1 MANVYI
7 NDALLTAIADA
18 IRTKNPGAGELTPGE
33 MAEAILALSALDTS
47 DATATA
53 AQILS
58 GYTAYAKGQKI
69 TGNIQQL
76 SSISGSG
83 TLEKSGRNMLVSGE
97 SVSTGFISGST
108 AITLTVAG
116 DSLGNANTGNVL
128 SGYTFTSASGVKL
141 TGTARNSSNGSVSF
155 AWNNTDTS
163 YTIETGL
170 ANIGNFCI
178 AKTSGGGNGMYSFEY
193 NGSSPAGYWRD
204 EDGSMVQRVN
214 SGFTIDGGSITF
226 DNLNQ
231 GLRGSYRWIARSKT

>member
-7 NDALLTAIADA
+7 NDELLTAIAEA
-18 IRTKNPGAGELTPGE
+18 IREKDPGAGELTPGE
-33 MAEAILALSALDTS
+33 MAEAILALSVLDTS

-69 TGNIQQL
+69 TGNVKQL
-76 SSISGSG
+76 SSVSGSG
-83 TLEKSGRNMLVSGE
+83 TPERSGANILVSGE
-97 SVSTGFISGST
+97 SVSVGYISGT
-108 AITLTVAG
+108 TPITLTVPG
-116 DSLGNANTGNVL
+116 NQFGNANAGNVL

-141 TGTARNSSNGSVSF
+141 TGTARNASNGSVSF
-155 AWNNTDTS
+155 PWDNSDES

-178 AKTSGGGNGMYSFEY
+178 AKTSGGGNGLYSFEY

-204 EDGSMVQRVN
+204 EGGSMIQRVN
-214 SGFTIDGGSITF
+214 SGFTIEGGTITF

-231 GLRGSYRWIARSKT
+231 GLRGSYRWIARSQN

>member
-18 IRTKNPGAGELTPGE
+18 IRAKNPGASEMTPGE
-33 MAEAILALSALDTS
+33 MAEAILALSVLDTS

-53 AQILS
+53 SQILS
-58 GYTAYAKGQKI
+58 GYTAYSKGQKI
-69 TGNIQQL
+69 TGNVKQL
-76 SSISGSG
+76 SSVSGSG
-83 TLEKSGRNMLVSGE
+83 TPERSGTNILVSGE
-97 SVSTGFISGST
+97 SVSTGYISGT
-108 AITLTVAG
+108 TPITLTVPG
-116 DSLGNANTGNVL
+116 NLLGNANTGNVL

-141 TGTARNSSNGSVSF
+141 TGTARNASNGSVSF
-155 AWNNTDTS
+155 AWNNSDS
-163 YTIETGL
+163 RYTIETGL

-214 SGFTIDGGSITF
+214 SGFSIDGGTITF

-231 GLRGSYRWIARSKT
+231 GLRGSYRWIARSQN

>member
-18 IRTKNPGAGELTPGE
+18 IRTKNPGASEMTPGE
-33 MAEAILALSALDTS
+33 MAEAILALSVLDTS

-53 AQILS
+53 SQILS

-83 TLEKSGRNMLVSGE
+83 TPEKSGRNMVVSGD
-97 SVSTGFISGST
+97 SVSAGYISGT
-108 AITLTVAG
+108 TPITLTVSG

-141 TGTARNSSNGSVSF
+141 TGTARNASNGSVSF
-155 AWNNTDTS
+155 AWNNSDAS

-170 ANIGNFCI
+170 TNIGNFCI

-214 SGFTIDGGSITF
+214 SGFTIDGGTITF

-231 GLRGSYRWIARSKT
+231 GLRGSYRWIARSQN

>member
-18 IRTKNPGAGELTPGE
+18 IRAKNPGASEMTPGE
-33 MAEAILALSALDTS
+33 MAEAILALSVLDTS

-53 AQILS
+53 SQILI
-58 GYTAYAKGQKI
+58 GYTAYVKGQKI
-69 TGNIQQL
+69 TGNVKQL
-76 SSISGSG
+76 SSVSGSG
-83 TLEKSGRNMLVSGE
+83 TPEKSGRNMVVSGD
-97 SVSTGFISGST
+97 SVSTGYISGT
-108 AITLTVAG
+108 TPITLTVSG
-116 DSLGNANTGNVL
+116 DLLGNASTGNVL
-128 SGYTFTSASGVKL
+128 SGYTFTSATGVKL

-214 SGFTIDGGSITF
+214 AGFTIQGGTITF

>member
-18 IRTKNPGAGELTPGE
+18 IRTKNPGASEMTPGE
-33 MAEAILALSALDTS
+33 MAEAILALSVLDTS

-53 AQILS
+53 SQILS

-83 TLEKSGRNMLVSGE
+83 TPEKSGRNMVVSGD
-97 SVSTGFISGST
+97 SVSAGYISGT
-108 AITLTVAG
+108 TPITLTVSG
-116 DSLGNANTGNVL
+116 DLLGNASTGNVL
-128 SGYTFTSASGVKL
+128 SGYTFTSATGVKL
-141 TGTARNSSNGSVSF
+141 TGTARNASNGSISF

-193 NGSSPAGYWRD
+193 NGSSPAGYWR
-204 EDGSMVQRVN
+204 EDGTMVQRVN
-214 SGFTIDGGSITF
+214 SGFTIEGGTITF

-231 GLRGSYRWIARSKT
+231 GLRGSYRWIARSQT

>member
-7 NDALLTAIADA
+7 NDELLKAIAEA
-18 IRTKNPGAGELTPGE
+18 IREKDPGAGELTPGE
-33 MAEAILALSALDTS
+33 MAEAILALSVLDTS

-69 TGNIQQL
+69 TGNVKQL
-76 SSISGSG
+76 SSVSGSG
-83 TLEKSGRNMLVSGE
+83 TPERSGANILVSGE
-97 SVSTGFISGST
+97 SVSVGYISGT
-108 AITLTVAG
+108 TPITLTVPG
-116 DSLGNANTGNVL
+116 NQFGNANTGNVL

-141 TGTARNSSNGSVSF
+141 TGTARNASNGSVSF
-155 AWNNTDTS
+155 AWNNSDPS

-170 ANIGNFCI
+170 ANLSNFCI
-178 AKTSGGGNGMYSFEY
+178 AKTSGGGNGLYSFEY

-204 EDGSMVQRVN
+204 EDGSMIQRVN
-214 SGFTIDGGSITF
+214 SGFTIEGGTITF

-231 GLRGSYRWIARSKT
+231 GLRGSYRWIARSQN

>member
-18 IRTKNPGAGELTPGE
+18 IRAKNPGASEMTPGE
-33 MAEAILALSALDTS
+33 MAEAILALSVLDTS

-69 TGNIQQL
+69 TGNVKQL
-76 SSISGSG
+76 SSVSGSG
-83 TLEKSGRNMLVSGE
+83 TPESSGANILVSGE
-97 SVSTGFISGST
+97 SVSVGYISGAT
-108 AITLTVAG
+108 PITLTVPG
-116 DSLGNANTGNVL
+116 NQFGNANTGNVL
-128 SGYTFTSASGVKL
+128 SGYTFTSATGVKL
-141 TGTARNSSNGSVSF
+141 TGTARNASNGSVSF
-155 AWNNTDTS
+155 AWNNSDSS

-170 ANIGNFCI
+170 TSIGNFCI

-193 NGSSPAGYWRD
+193 NGSSPAGYWRN

-214 SGFTIDGGSITF
+214 SGFTIDGGTITF

-231 GLRGSYRWIARSKT
+231 GLRGSYRWVARSQN

>member
-18 IRTKNPGAGELTPGE
+18 IRAKNPGASEMTPGE
-33 MAEAILALSALDTS
+33 MAEAILALSVLDTS

-53 AQILS
+53 SQILS
-58 GYTAYAKGQKI
+58 GYTAYSKGQKI
-69 TGNIQQL
+69 TGNVKQL
-76 SSISGSG
+76 SSVSGSG
-83 TLEKSGRNMLVSGE
+83 TPERSGANILVSGE
-97 SVSTGFISGST
+97 SVSVGYISGST
-108 AITLTVAG
+108 PITLTVTG
-116 DSLGNANTGNVL
+116 NLLGNANTGNVL

-141 TGTARNSSNGSVSF
+141 TGTARNASNGSVSF
-155 AWNNTDTS
+155 AWNNSDPS

-193 NGSSPAGYWRD
+193 NGYSPAGYWRD

-214 SGFTIDGGSITF
+214 SGFTIDGGTITF

-231 GLRGSYRWIARSKT
+231 GLRGSYRWIARSQN

>member
-18 IRTKNPGAGELTPGE
+18 IRSKNPGAGELTPGE
-33 MAEAILALSALDTS
+33 MAEAILSLSVLDTS

-53 AQILS
+53 GQILS

-69 TGNIQQL
+69 TGNVQQL
-76 SSISGSG
+76 SSVSGSG
-83 TLEKSGRNMLVSGE
+83 TPEKSGRNVLVSGE
-97 SVSTGFISGST
+97 SVSTGYISGTTPIS
-108 AITLTVAG
+108 LTVSG
-116 DSLGNANTGNVL
+116 NLLGNANAGNVL
-128 SGYTFTSASGVKL
+128 SGYTFTSASGVNI
-141 TGTARNSSNGSVSF
+141 TGTARNASNGSVSF
-155 AWNNTDTS
+155 AWNNSDES

-170 ANIGNFCI
+170 VNIGNFCI

-214 SGFTIDGGSITF
+214 AGFTIQGGTITF

-231 GLRGSYRWIARSKT
+231 GLRGSYRWIARSQN

>member
-7 NDALLTAIADA
+7 NDVLLKAIADA
-18 IRTKNPGAGELTPGE
+18 IRTKNPGAGDMTPGE
-33 MAEAILALSALDTS
+33 MAVVIDSLSVLDTS

-69 TGNIQQL
+69 NGNVQQL

-83 TLEKSGRNMLVSGE
+83 TPEKSGRNMLVSGD
-97 SVSTGFISGST
+97 SVSTGYISGT
-108 AITLTVAG
+108 TPITLTVSG
-116 DSLGNANTGNVL
+116 NLLGNASTGNVL
-128 SGYTFTSASGVKL
+128 SGYTFTSANGVNL

-170 ANIGNFCI
+170 ATIGNFCI

-204 EDGSMVQRVN
+204 DDGTMVQRVN
-214 SGFTIDGGSITF
+214 SGFTIEGGTITF

>member
-18 IRTKNPGAGELTPGE
+18 IRAKNPGASEMTPGE
-33 MAEAILALSALDTS
+33 MAEAILALSVLDTS
-47 DATATA
+47 DATATP

-58 GYTAYAKGQKI
+58 GYTAYAKGHKI
-69 TGNIQQL
+69 TGNIKQL

-83 TLEKSGRNMLVSGE
+83 TPEKSGRNMTVSGD
-97 SVSTGFISGST
+97 SVTPGYISGT
-108 AITLTVAG
+108 TPITLTVSG
-116 DSLGNANTGNVL
+116 DLLGNANTGNVL
-128 SGYTFTSASGVKL
+128 TGYTFTSASGVKL

-155 AWNNTDTS
+155 VWNNTDTS

-193 NGSSPAGYWRD
+193 NGSSPAGYWRE
-204 EDGSMVQRVN
+204 EDGTMVQRVN
-214 SGFTIDGGSITF
+214 SGFTIEGGTITF

>member
-18 IRTKNPGAGELTPGE
+18 IRSKNPGAGELTPGE
-33 MAEAILALSALDTS
+33 MAEAILSLSVLDTS

-53 AQILS
+53 GQILS

-69 TGNIQQL
+69 TGNVQQL
-76 SSISGSG
+76 SSVSGSG
-83 TLEKSGRNMLVSGE
+83 TPEKSGRNVLVSGE
-97 SVSTGFISGST
+97 SASTGYISGTTPIS
-108 AITLTVAG
+108 LTVSG
-116 DSLGNANTGNVL
+116 NLLGNANTGNVL
-128 SGYTFTSASGVKL
+128 SGYTFTSATGVNL

-155 AWNNTDTS
+155 AWDNSDES

-214 SGFTIDGGSITF
+214 SGFTIDGGTITF

-231 GLRGSYRWIARSKT
+231 GLRGSYRWIARSQN